1 MPITCKCKCKCKCM
15 LAVVLVPIIKD
26 KTGII
31 DRIDNYR
38 PIASASVVSKVV
50 ERILLDRISHFLETC
65 PNQFGFKRNLG
76 TYTCIYVLKEMVDK
90 YKSLN
95 CGMFMC
101 FLDASKA
108 FDRVKHSVLFNKL
121 TRRGVSGYIVK
132 LLSYWYATQTMRVR
146 WGDCISS
153 PFRVSN
159 GVRQGGILSPYL
171 FNVYMDDLSCLLN
184 CCNTGCVSGDT
195 IIITT

>member
-1 MPITCKCKCKCKCM
+1 MLCEQNLRADWSRIETVRAEIGPILQTHTRVYFSSIDK
-15 LAVVLVPIIKD
+15 II
-26 KTGII
+26 
-31 DRIDNYR
+31 
-38 PIASASVVSKVV
+38 
-50 ERILLDRISHFLETC
+50 
-65 PNQFGFKRNLG
+65 
-76 TYTCIYVLKEMVDK
+76 LKEMVDQ

-95 CGMFMC
+95 GGMFMC

-108 FDRVKHSVLFNKL
+108 FDRVKHSVIFNKL
-121 TRRGVSGYIVK
+121 TRRGVPGYIVK
-132 LLSYWYATQTMRVR
+132 LLSYWYVKQTMRVR

-195 IIITT
+195 IIKHLMYADDLVLISSSATGMKEVLCACEVYSL